1 MEVNNGSLLSPKI
14 VLFIF
19 LGTRSHG
26 STQMPVLA
34 SESSS
39 GSNESADLLQ
49 DTLGLIALVRASSR
63 AP

>member
-19 LGTRSHG
+19 LGTRSHE
-26 STQMPVLA
+26 STQMPVLE

-39 GSNESADLLQ
+39 GSNKSADLLQ
-49 DTLGLIALVRASSR
+49 DTLGLLVRASSR